1 MLSCW
6 SGHNYELSGRG
17 DVLLS
22 QSNYDNLGLEAFRDY
37 RSDRIQ
43 ARGNAWKAWRLNINV
58 TYFNLWLE
66 SSMTRLIAVHKNVQ
80 FKLLTPAPA
89 PLG

>member
-22 QSNYDNLGLEAFRDY
+22 QSNYNNLGLEAF
-37 RSDRIQ
+37 SDHIQ
-43 ARGNAWKAWRLNINV
+43 ARGNAWKARGLNINI